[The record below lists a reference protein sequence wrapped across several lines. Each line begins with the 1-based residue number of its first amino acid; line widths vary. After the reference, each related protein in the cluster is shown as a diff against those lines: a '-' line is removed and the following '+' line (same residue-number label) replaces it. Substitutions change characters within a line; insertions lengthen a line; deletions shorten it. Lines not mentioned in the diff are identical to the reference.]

1 MDPLEQ
7 CESTKTEKA
16 SALVTRSSS
25 EDSTDINIP
34 HWMRRK
40 KPRLPSE
47 DESSSTCPQ
56 KTIAKGSVK
65 SSR

>member
-47 DESSSTCPQ
+47 DESGSTCPQ
-56 KTIAKGSVK
+56 KTIAKGLVK